1 MIEEPRVIETVAQRA
16 AVIRMRIA
24 PADIEAVMGPAIG
37 EVMATVMGQG
47 VTPTGAVFSHYY
59 AMNAEVWDLEVGVTV
74 ASPVTP
80 QGRVTNG
87 ELPAVTAARTIYRGP
102 YDGLGEAWGAMTKWV
117 VERGHTPSAELWE
130 SYLTD
135 PGASPD
141 PATWETEL
149 TLPLV
154 S

>member
-1 MIEEPRVIETVAQRA
+1 MIDEPRIIETTSQPA
-16 AVIRMRIA
+16 AVIRMTIA
-24 PADIEAVMGPAIG
+24 PSDIQQVMGPAIG

-47 VTPTGAVFSHYY
+47 ITPTGAVFSHYFS
-59 AMNAEVWDLEVGVTV
+59 MSAEVWDLEVGVTV
-74 ASPVTP
+74 ASPLTP

-87 ELPAVTAARTIYRGP
+87 QLPAVTAARTIYRGP
-102 YDGLGEAWGAMTKWV
+102 YEGLGEAWGGLMKWIA
-117 VERGHTPSAELWE
+117 EAGHTPSPELWE

-149 TLPLV
+149 TQPLV
-154 S
+154 K